1 MRESFPRATREKER
15 RPNPAFRRNLWRA
28 SPGLCAKKDGR
39 ASRQKA
45 EPFFSSGL
53 LCFFFVPLSL
63 PFPRG
68 RRAGRGFS
76 CFFLRPPGESVFFR
90 IKTGTAFRGG
100 RIPERAFPANR
111 FSLFQTHRLR
121 PHPKQKV
128 IQARKNGE
136 KSGERRRQGPLRR
149 PEPFGD
155 RGKKTDKKKG
165 NQKRQKQ
172 VTEQELCRPGSEKP
186 GRRPLCLFFSPR
198 EDFLFPG
205 RRGRGISR
213 GGTDRRGPFLRLL
226 FC

>member
-121 PHPKQKV
+121 PLPNQKSFRPGKT
-128 IQARKNGE
+128 AE
-136 KSGERRRQGPLRR
+136 KAGKGGDRGL
-149 PEPFGD
+149 FGD
-155 RGKKTDKKKG
+155 RNLSATGAKRRTKRKATKNDK
-165 NQKRQKQ
+165 
-172 VTEQELCRPGSEKP
+172 
-186 GRRPLCLFFSPR
+186 
-198 EDFLFPG
+198 
-205 RRGRGISR
+205 SR
-213 GGTDRRGPFLRLL
+213 
-226 FC
+226 